1 MEIDKHLFGY
11 ARVSTED
18 QSLDL
23 QVNALVRA
31 GVSPDQIKTDK
42 ITGSHMNRPGLKE
55 QLSQMWDGD
64 TLVVWKIDRLGRSVA
79 GVLETIK
86 MLEGRGIGIRSVT
99 EGFDSKTIMGR
110 AMMQILLVFAE
121 MERSLIS
128 ERTKEGMKASR
139 ERGGKKAGR
148 DHSVMSSPKRVEKF
162 HQLYD
167 NNFSHDDGRA
177 MSLSQICDALRAADP
192 RKPMAKNTSWFSNWK
207 RADFKG
213 FIPQKD
219 KPIKGGEK

>member
-1 MEIDKHLFGY
+1 MEAHGNLFGY

-18 QSLDL
+18 QKLDL
-23 QVNALVRA
+23 QVNALIKA
-31 GVSPDQIKTDK
+31 GVEESRIKTDT
-42 ITGSHMNRPGLKE
+42 ITGSHMSRPGLQE
-55 QLSQMWDGD
+55 LIRRMWGGD

-86 MLEGRGIGIRSVT
+86 DLEERGIGIRSIT

-128 ERTKEGMKASR
+128 ERTKEGMKAAR
-139 ERGGKKAGR
+139 ARGGKKPGR
-148 DHSVMSSPKRVEKF
+148 EHSVLGYPKRIAKF
-162 HQLYD
+162 EELFDAEFLHK
-167 NNFSHDDGRA
+167 DGST
-177 MSLSQICDALRAADP
+177 MSLSQICDELRDADP
-192 RKPMAKNTSWFSNWK
+192 KSPMAQKTSWFSNWK
-207 RADFKG
+207 RDDFKG

-219 KPIKGGEK
+219 KPLEDES